1 MTATMAYPRL
11 CGWGNM
17 WWTCMFQTNEGA
29 QAEGKGFENDFFLWY
44 SLNKRERYPSFI
56 YTAGSYSCERADIVT
71 EVAREV
77 GRSKGEVA
85 DYLEKAYRSHQESKK
100 AFLCFW
106 YQRFRQPDPQ
116 TWLDSTF
123 LIPPTLPTASWL
135 SHPEWSAQLWTWC
148 RDTVRWLSHEPW
160 WFFWFLSVPY
170 KKCRIVSLEGR
181 LI

>member
-1 MTATMAYPRL
+1 
-11 CGWGNM
+11 
-17 WWTCMFQTNEGA
+17 MFQTNEGA

-100 AFLCFW
+100 AFLCF
-106 YQRFRQPDPQ
+106 
-116 TWLDSTF
+116 
-123 LIPPTLPTASWL
+123 
-135 SHPEWSAQLWTWC
+135 
-148 RDTVRWLSHEPW
+148 
-160 WFFWFLSVPY
+160 
-170 KKCRIVSLEGR
+170 
-181 LI
+181 